1 VRQPY
6 QLSIAFRYLRARSRD
21 SFISFI
27 SLVSM
32 LGIGLAVAVLMVVL
46 SVMNGF
52 EYELQQKI
60 LGMVSDATLTGFEA
74 PIDEWQAARTRILE
88 RADVVAAAPLV
99 EGEGMVIYGD
109 AFAGIEVRGIVPS
122 LETEVSAVGDLLVA
136 GDLAALTPGTFNI
149 VIGRG
154 LADLLGIRVGDKLQL
169 ALPQARVT
177 PGGFVPRRKVFTV
190 AGIFSA
196 GMYEYD
202 RGVAFIHL
210 ADAALLFRTGGKATS
225 MSLKVTDIYA
235 AGTTVM
241 ETARALGGGFYAS
254 DWSRQHANIFRSIA
268 ITKGIM
274 FVLLSLVIAVAAFN
288 IVSTLV
294 MVVREK
300 RGDIAILRSVGTSPR
315 GVMSIFATQGTAI
328 GVVGTTFGLL
338 LGLVVM
344 RFLDTLVAF
353 IESTFGIDLL
363 PEDVYFIAELPT
375 RARFD
380 ETLQICALTLLLAVA
395 ATIYPALKA
404 AHAPP
409 AEALRYE

>member
-6 QLSIAFRYLRARSRD
+6 QLSIALRYLRARSRD

-52 EYELQQKI
+52 EHELQQRI
-60 LGMVSDATLTGFEA
+60 LGMVSDATLTGYEA
-74 PIDEWQAARTRILE
+74 PIDDWQAARARILA

-99 EGEGMVIYGD
+99 EGEGMAIFGD
-109 AFAGIEVRGIVPS
+109 AFAGIGIRGIVPA
-122 LETEVSAVGDLLVA
+122 LETEVSEVGTMLVA
-136 GDLAALTPGTFNI
+136 GDLAALTPGSFNI
-149 VIGRG
+149 VLGSE
-154 LADLLGIRVGDKLQL
+154 LAKLLGVAVGDKLVLLL
-169 ALPQARVT
+169 AQARVT
-177 PGGFVPRRKVFTV
+177 AAGVVPRLRSFTV
-190 AGIFSA
+190 VGIFAA

-202 RGVAFIHL
+202 RGL
-210 ADAALLFRTGGKATS
+210 AYVHMDDAARLFQTGGKATS

-235 AGTTVM
+235 AGTIVTD
-241 ETARALGGGFYAS
+241 TARALGGGFYVS
-254 DWSRQHANIFRSIA
+254 DWSRQHTNIFRSIA

-300 RGDIAILRSVGTSPR
+300 RGDIAILRSFGASPR

-328 GVVGTTFGLL
+328 GVIGTTFGLL
-338 LGLVVM
+338 LGLAVM
-344 RFLDTLVAF
+344 RFLDSVVTF
-353 IESTFGIDLL
+353 IEATFGIDLL
-363 PEDVYFIAELPT
+363 PAEVYFIAELPT

-380 ETLQICALTLLLAVA
+380 ETAQIVVLALLLAVA
-395 ATIYPALKA
+395 ATIYPSLRA
-404 AHAPP
+404 ARAAP

>member
-1 VRQPY
+1 MRQPY
-6 QLSIAFRYLRARSRD
+6 QVSIAFRYLRARSRD

-52 EYELQQKI
+52 EHELQQKI

-74 PIDEWQAARTRILE
+74 PIDDWQNARTRILE
-88 RADVVAAAPLV
+88 RPDVVAAAPLV
-99 EGEGMVIYGD
+99 EGEGMAIYGD
-109 AFAGIEVRGIVPS
+109 AFAGIALRGIVPS
-122 LETEVSAVGDLLVA
+122 LETDVSAVGDMLVA
-136 GDLAALTPGTFNI
+136 GDLAALTPGSFNI
-149 VIGRG
+149 VIGSG
-154 LADLLGIRVGDKLQL
+154 LAKLLGVAVGDKLGL
-169 ALPQARVT
+169 ALAQARVT
-177 PGGFVPRRKVFTV
+177 PAGLVPRMRTFTV
-190 AGIFSA
+190 RGIFSA

-202 RGVAFIHL
+202 RGVAYIHL
-210 ADAALLFRTGGKATS
+210 DDAALLFRTGGKATG

-235 AGTTVM
+235 AGTTVT

-338 LGLVVM
+338 LGLAVM
-344 RFLDTLVAF
+344 RFLDTVVKA
-353 IESTFGIDLL
+353 IESAFGIDLL
-363 PEDVYFIAELPT
+363 PEEVYFIAELPT
-375 RARFD
+375 RARLD
-380 ETLQICALTLLLAVA
+380 ETLQICAVTLLLAVA
-395 ATIYPALKA
+395 ATVYPALKA
-404 AHAPP
+404 ARAPP